1 MTIVPTGGRGG
12 RYEKE
17 GTSQEVGVKI
27 GRDVPTGQ
35 GMPRT
40 ASNQQK
46 QGGVEE
52 SLPPKENNPDDT
64 VAFGLQLFGE

>member
-27 GRDVPTGQ
+27 GRDAPTGQ

-46 QGGVEE
+46 QVWKVWKRV
-52 SLPPKENNPDDT
+52 SLQKKTTPTTP
-64 VAFGLQLFGE
+64 